1 MKLAKLILPAKVA
14 LIITTSQHMIPLK
27 SAALNILAGSL
38 WHNVLLMCTH
48 LATKNSISN
57 SGFGRIQLM
66 VMIGSVRAMMMV
78 ILTVIGIMTTPGGNP
93 TPGGIIR
100 TDLYETIDVA

>member
-1 MKLAKLILPAKVA
+1 
-14 LIITTSQHMIPLK
+14 
-27 SAALNILAGSL
+27 
-38 WHNVLLMCTH
+38 
-48 LATKNSISN
+48 
-57 SGFGRIQLM
+57 M

-78 ILTVIGIMTTPGGNP
+78 ILTVIGIMRTPGGNP